1 MSATAPSVPAPR
13 SGGVVVALTSAFA
26 FGLSGTIVAPMLA
39 AGWSPAAAV
48 VIRLTIGAV
57 TLAPWAMVSMRGR
70 WGAWR
75 GMLRMTAG
83 YGALAV
89 ATPQFTYFQAVRTI
103 PVGIALLL
111 EYLGVVLVL
120 VWLRFGR
127 RQHVS
132 WPAWLGAAVALLG
145 MGLVLRLN
153 RLGEIDPVGIGWGL
167 AAAVGLASY
176 FILADATDHAD
187 PVPPPMLAAGGMG
200 LGALGLLALCGV
212 GVLPWTTATASLNY
226 AGLTVP
232 WWVAALALG
241 GVSGAVAYA
250 TGIAA
255 VRRLGPRLAA
265 FIGLLEVLV
274 ATATAALVLGQA
286 LAPIQWLGAAVV
298 VSGIV
303 LIRRTQ

>member
-1 MSATAPSVPAPR
+1 MVSPTASTTIPA
-13 SGGVVVALTSAFA
+13 GGVVAALVSAFA
-26 FGLSGTIVAPMLA
+26 FGLSGTIVTPMLA

-48 VIRLTIGAV
+48 VVRLTIGAV
-57 TLAPWAMVSMRGR
+57 TLAPWAIVSMRGR
-70 WGAWR
+70 WRAWR
-75 GMLRMTAG
+75 GVLRTTAL

-127 RQHVS
+127 RQPVS
-132 WPAWLGAAVALLG
+132 WPAWTGAAVALIG

-153 RLGEIDPVGIGWGL
+153 RLGEVDLVGISWGV

-176 FILADATDHAD
+176 FILADATDHTA

-200 LGALGLLALCGV
+200 LGALGLFLLCGV
-212 GVLPWTTATASLNY
+212 GVLPWTTTPASLDY

-232 WWVAALALG
+232 WWAAALTLG

-265 FIGLLEVLV
+265 FIGLIEVLV

-286 LAPIQWLGAAVV
+286 LAPVQWLGAAIVV
-298 VSGIV
+298 AGIV
-303 LIRRTQ
+303 IIRRTQ

>member
-1 MSATAPSVPAPR
+1 MSATAPSTSAPR
-13 SGGVVVALTSAFA
+13 SGGVIAALVSAFA
-26 FGLSGTIVAPMLA
+26 FGLSGTIVTPMLA

-48 VIRLTIGAV
+48 IVRLTIGAV
-57 TLAPWAMVSMRGR
+57 TLAPWAIVSMRGQ
-70 WGAWR
+70 WSAWR
-75 GMLRMTAG
+75 GMLPMTAI

-153 RLGEIDPVGIGWGL
+153 RLGEIDLTGVAWGL

-176 FILADATDHAD
+176 FILADSTDRTD
-187 PVPPPMLAAGGMG
+187 PVPPPMLAAGGQG

-212 GVLPWTTATASLNY
+212 GVLPWTTSTAALDY
-226 AGLTVP
+226 AGMSVP
-232 WWVAALALG
+232 WWAAALALG
-241 GVSGAVAYA
+241 GISGAVAYA
-250 TGIAA
+250 TGIVA

-265 FIGLLEVLV
+265 FLALVEVLV

-298 VSGIV
+298 IAGIV
-303 LIRRTQ
+303 IIRRTQ